1 MSGPEIL
8 NFVLLPIGLGLFGFI
23 EPCSIGS
30 TLVFLKVL
38 EGRPD
43 ATKVWQVVVFTLTR
57 AVFIGLL
64 GVLAVVV
71 GAAFLTFQKAA
82 WLVLGGLYAAIGLF
96 YVSGRAG
103 VLMTTLGPSLSRL
116 SGVRG
121 SAGLGVLFGL
131 NIPAY
136 AAPLLFAL
144 LGTAAAGGGAGARS
158 GQGFLS
164 LGLFGFA
171 LSLPLALAV
180 MVPAA
185 RRLLDRFAG
194 LSRRLPVWT
203 GLVMIALGAWSV
215 WFGLF
220 VTVTPPA

>member
-1 MSGPEIL
+1 MSGPELL
-8 NFVLLPIGLGLFGFI
+8 NAILLPIGLGLFGFI

-30 TLVFLKVL
+30 TLVFLKVM
-38 EGRPD
+38 EGHPD
-43 ATKVWQVVVFTLTR
+43 ATKVRQVAVFTVTR

-71 GAAFLTFQKAA
+71 GSAFLTFQKAA

-103 VLMTTLGPSLSRL
+103 LLMTTLGPSLSRL

-121 SAGLGVLFGL
+121 SAALGVLFGL
-131 NIPAY
+131 NIPAC

-144 LGTAAAGGGAGARS
+144 LGTAAAGGGAGAGP

-171 LSLPLALAV
+171 LSLPLAMAV
-180 MVPAA
+180 LFPWA
-185 RRLLDRFAG
+185 RGLLDRFAG

-203 GLVMIALGAWSV
+203 GLLMIALGGWSV

-220 VTVTPPA
+220 VTVAPTA

>member
-1 MSGPEIL
+1 MSGPELL
-8 NFVLLPIGLGLFGFI
+8 NVVLLPIGLGLFGFI

-30 TLVFLKVL
+30 TLVFIKAL

-43 ATKVWQVVVFTLTR
+43 ATKVGQVAVFTLAR

-82 WLVLGGLYAAIGLF
+82 WLVLGGLYAAIGVI
-96 YVSGRAG
+96 YVIGRAG
-103 VLMTTLGPSLSRL
+103 MLMTTLGPSLSRL
-116 SGVRG
+116 SGIRG
-121 SAGLGVLFGL
+121 SAALGILFGL
-131 NIPAY
+131 NIPAC

-144 LGTAAAGGGAGARS
+144 LGTAAAGGAGGAGP

-164 LGLFGFA
+164 LGLFGIA

-180 MVPAA
+180 PFPSV

-203 GLVMIALGAWSV
+203 GLLMIVLGAWSV

-220 VTVTPPA
+220 VTLTPTG

>member
-1 MSGPEIL
+1 MNDPELL
-8 NFVLLPIGLGLFGFI
+8 NVILLPIGLGLVGFI

-30 TLVFLKVL
+30 TLVFIKAL

-43 ATKVWQVVVFTLTR
+43 ATKVGQVAVFTATR

-64 GVLAVVV
+64 GVLAVFV
-71 GAAFLTFQKAA
+71 GSAFLTFQRAA
-82 WLVLGGLYAAIGLF
+82 WLVLGGLYTAIGLI

-103 VLMTTLGPSLSRL
+103 MLMTTLGPSLSRL
-116 SGVRG
+116 SRVRG
-121 SAGLGVLFGL
+121 SAALGILFGL
-131 NIPAY
+131 NIPAC

-144 LGTAAAGGGAGARS
+144 LGTAAAGGAGGAGP

-171 LSLPLALAV
+171 LSLPLAMAV
-180 MVPAA
+180 MFPWG
-185 RRLLDRFAG
+185 RLLLDRFAG

-220 VTVTPPA
+220 VTVTPTG